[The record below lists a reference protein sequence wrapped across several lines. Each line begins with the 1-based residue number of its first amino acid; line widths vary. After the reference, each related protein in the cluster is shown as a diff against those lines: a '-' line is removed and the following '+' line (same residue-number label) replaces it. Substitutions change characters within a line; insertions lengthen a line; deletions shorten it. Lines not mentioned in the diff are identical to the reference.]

1 MVKKVFVSASMNE
14 DARSPGDPNADGRR
28 LHPRSKGRCF
38 TVRSCG
44 RYYEVHSIEN
54 TRHQLTILA
63 YDVDG
68 APGSVQHGS
77 PLRFRCE
84 NELGIKNGHVSR
96 GSGRL

>member
-14 DARSPGDPNADGRR
+14 DARSPSDPNADGRR

-44 RYYEVHSIEN
+44 RYYEVHSEN
-54 TRHQLTILA
+54 MRHQLTILA
-63 YDVDG
+63 YEQNG
-68 APGSVQHGS
+68 APVGVQHGS

-84 NELGIKNGHVSR
+84 NELGIKNGHVSS